1 VTISETIGNE
11 DYKLLVEMLDT
22 LTDRVGEDETHPL
35 ALIMD
40 MVGILIENYEVANV
54 PELEAI
60 GQ

>member
-40 MVGILIENYEVANV
+40 MVGILIENYETANV